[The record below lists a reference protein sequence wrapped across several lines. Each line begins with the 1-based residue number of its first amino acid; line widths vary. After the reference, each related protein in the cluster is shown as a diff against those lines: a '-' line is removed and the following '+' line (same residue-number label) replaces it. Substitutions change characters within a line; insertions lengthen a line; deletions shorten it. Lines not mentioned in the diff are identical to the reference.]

1 MANPSTLCIFLLLF
15 TALSVAYSARN
26 LDEIDPQSQPQPQPI
41 GNLPGP
47 GASIPSVTTGP
58 VPTTP
63 QVGPPTTL
71 PTGQIPSATA
81 TAAAATTG
89 TAAATTI
96 ANGPTTD
103 DSGVEDANAGS
114 GIGVTNA
121 GTPVAS
127 PAAEGTP
134 AELPQPQAQVPAVP
148 EETPQAKE
156 PSLSF
161 FMHDILGGTQPSARV
176 VAGIIAS
183 TDVTGLPFS
192 KANNNIFPIS
202 GGIPLVN
209 PKLNGIITNN
219 NLPLLVGLSSGQ
231 ASTVFKNSG
240 TGNTVTGSSTQPF
253 ITAGNLPAGLTVQK
267 LMFGSVTVID
277 DQLTEGPELGS
288 AVIGKG
294 QGFYLASS
302 LDGSSKTIVLTIL
315 LHGGSENHNDG
326 IEDTISFFGIH
337 RSASPQSEVAVIG
350 GTGRYENARGYA
362 TVETLLKEDQH
373 TTDGVDTILN
383 FNVYLSE

>member
-1 MANPSTLCIFLLLF
+1 MANGFCIFFFLF
-15 TALSVAYSARN
+15 TIFSVAYSARN
-26 LDEIDPQSQPQPQPI
+26 LDEINPQPQQPV

-47 GASIPSVTTGP
+47 GVATIPSVTTGP

-63 QVGPPTTL
+63 QITPVVAATP
-71 PTGQIPSATA
+71 ATA
-81 TAAAATTG
+81 TATATATG
-89 TAAATTI
+89 PAT
-96 ANGPTTD
+96 G
-103 DSGVEDANAGS
+103 DSGVEDANAGT
-114 GIGVTNA
+114 GIEVTNA
-121 GTPVAS
+121 GPPVAS
-127 PAAEGTP
+127 PANEGTP
-134 AELPQPQAQVPAVP
+134 AELPQPQAQVPAIP
-148 EETPQAKE
+148 EATPQSKE

-161 FMHDILGGTQPSARV
+161 FMHDILGGSQPSARV

-219 NLPLLVGLSSGQ
+219 NLPLLVGLSGGQ
-231 ASTVFKNSG
+231 ASPVFKNSG

-315 LHGGSENHNDG
+315 MHGESENHNNG

-337 RSASPQSEVAVIG
+337 RTASTESEVAVIG
-350 GTGRYENARGYA
+350 GTGKYENAKGYA